1 MDDQFKTDASNATLN
16 PLYIQKNPTIESPP
30 TPPPATTKLSYYW
43 HIFRAILFLII
54 PIIILWIIPYYNVS
68 VYIWSYYVLITQATI
83 LCTIIDEKN
92 NIHKRLVI
100 FMILFLYYIE
110 KMIFFNKNIIN

>member
-1 MDDQFKTDASNATLN
+1 MMD
-16 PLYIQKNPTIESPP
+16 
-30 TPPPATTKLSYYW
+30 
-43 HIFRAILFLII
+43 IFRAILFLII

-100 FMILFLYYIE
+100 FMILVPCTCVHASKPRKRDLANLDILKFSTLKSINFQFSNNFYY
-110 KMIFFNKNIIN
+110 KSYNTS